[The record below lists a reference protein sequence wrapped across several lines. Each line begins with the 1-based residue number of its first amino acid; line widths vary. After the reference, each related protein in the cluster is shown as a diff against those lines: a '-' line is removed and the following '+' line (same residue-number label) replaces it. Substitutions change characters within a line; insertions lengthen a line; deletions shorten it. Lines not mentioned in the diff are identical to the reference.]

1 MKKFT
6 TAIIAIFMLVAF
18 SFTPGCKN
26 KGEKVEK
33 ETYETPQPQP
43 EETESK
49 TDLLQKSIEELR
61 AEVEKLQK
69 DVDQLTFEK
78 QKLLAE
84 KKRLE
89 AEVIEL
95 RIGIKP
101 TPTPTPKEE

>member
-49 TDLLQKSIEELR
+49 TDLLKKSIEELR
-61 AEVEKLQK
+61 AEVE
-69 DVDQLTFEK
+69 QLTFEK